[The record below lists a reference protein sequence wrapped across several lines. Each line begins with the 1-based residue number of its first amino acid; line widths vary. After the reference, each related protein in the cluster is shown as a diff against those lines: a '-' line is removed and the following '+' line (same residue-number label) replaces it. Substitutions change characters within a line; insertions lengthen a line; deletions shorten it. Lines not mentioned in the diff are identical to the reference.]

1 MPNDMLAYAKTS
13 AGEAV
18 PGRQGCRLYPKS
30 DSSLRH
36 DSMLL
41 EGVNPAI
48 TAIQLPN
55 RVSPSR
61 ALCPFFESNHLPVGC
76 GTVIPLHVNVRHHS
90 LGLPD

>member
-1 MPNDMLAYAKTS
+1 
-13 AGEAV
+13 
-18 PGRQGCRLYPKS
+18 
-30 DSSLRH
+30 
-36 DSMLL
+36 MLL